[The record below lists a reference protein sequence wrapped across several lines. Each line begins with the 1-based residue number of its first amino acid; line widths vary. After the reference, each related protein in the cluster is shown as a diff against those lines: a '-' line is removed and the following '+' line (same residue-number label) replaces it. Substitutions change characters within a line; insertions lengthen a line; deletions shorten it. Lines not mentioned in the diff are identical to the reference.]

1 MAQDLRNLF
10 KESNK
15 SEIPSLKQGHQLR
28 FLEKLE
34 SEMPVQSK
42 PTIRKLFWKVAAMI
56 TIVLG
61 GGYLSYPLFVN
72 SDSVVIES
80 KEEKTTVKGN
90 LTIGSLSPELNKVEK
105 YYIANIN
112 LQLSTLKFNKDNK
125 DLFEGYITRLDE
137 LDKAY
142 ANLNIELNEHGPTEE
157 TITALID
164 NLKLRL
170 ELLFKLKNKLKE
182 IKLIQNGNNTN
193 ETI

>member
-10 KESNK
+10 KETNK

-42 PTIRKLFWKVAAMI
+42 PTLRKLFWKVAAMI